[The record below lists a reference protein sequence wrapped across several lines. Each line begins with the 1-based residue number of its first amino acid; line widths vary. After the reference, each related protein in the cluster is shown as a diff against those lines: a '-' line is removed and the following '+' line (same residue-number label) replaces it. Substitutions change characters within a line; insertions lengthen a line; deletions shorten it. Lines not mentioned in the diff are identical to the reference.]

1 MCSAKPHNPNGPT
14 VLLNKRVSADL
25 VENMFSTE
33 NGLQLTACLNNTL
46 SYRRSRR
53 KALL

>member
-1 MCSAKPHNPNGPT
+1 MFSAKPHNPNGPT
-14 VLLNKRVSADL
+14 VLFNKRVSADL

-46 SYRRSRR
+46 SYGRSRR